1 MPSLPSLP
9 SWGNKSKPAD
19 DVEEEEDEDLDKPP
33 QFPLPD
39 SAQRSAPA
47 PKTPDSGT
55 PTPPAPALELAPPSP
70 ERQRSASPPSDLNI
84 AILPDPIPLGDM
96 APPPS
101 TTTRP
106 AFGMKAGGG
115 LGPPASAVTQ
125 NGGLGVPAAKPAQ
138 TAEKKKKGR
147 GKVALGPGCSALDW
161 ARLTQSG
168 ENLRG
173 VEGGLIRVTKEELAK
188 HKSRDDAWSA
198 FNGAVYNITPYLR
211 FHPGG
216 EDELM
221 RVAGRDGTK
230 LFSKPSS
237 STHVFELTRSADP
250 LLGEPRTPHGRVHD
264 RHACPRIDI
273 ARHRPIHCN
282 DICDAHVCLHLVCF
296 VCLCF
301 LSTFAQV
308 TRGDML

>member
-1 MPSLPSLP
+1 
-9 SWGNKSKPAD
+9 
-19 DVEEEEDEDLDKPP
+19 
-33 QFPLPD
+33 
-39 SAQRSAPA
+39 
-47 PKTPDSGT
+47 
-55 PTPPAPALELAPPSP
+55 
-70 ERQRSASPPSDLNI
+70 
-84 AILPDPIPLGDM
+84 M

-101 TTTRP
+101 TTSRP

-125 NGGLGVPAAKPAQ
+125 NGGLGVPAAKPAVV
-138 TAEKKKKGR
+138 KKEKKGR

-188 HKSRDDAWSA
+188 HKTHDDAWSA

-230 LFSKPSS
+230 LFS
-237 STHVFELTRSADP
+237 ELQ
-250 LLGEPRTPHGRVHD
+250 
-264 RHACPRIDI
+264 
-273 ARHRPIHCN
+273 ARG
-282 DICDAHVCLHLVCF
+282 V
-296 VCLCF
+296 
-301 LSTFAQV
+301 S
-308 TRGDML
+308 

>member
-1 MPSLPSLP
+1 MTP
-9 SWGNKSKPAD
+9 PA
-19 DVEEEEDEDLDKPP
+19 
-33 QFPLPD
+33 
-39 SAQRSAPA
+39 SA
-47 PKTPDSGT
+47 
-55 PTPPAPALELAPPSP
+55 PAPALELAPPSP

-84 AILPDPIPLGDM
+84 AILPDPVPLGDM

-101 TTTRP
+101 TTARP

-125 NGGLGVPAAKPAQ
+125 NGGLGVPAAKPAK
-138 TAEKKKKGR
+138 EKKGR
-147 GKVALGPGCSALDW
+147 GKVALGPKCSALDW

-198 FNGAVYNITPYLR
+198 FNGAVYNLTPYLR

-230 LFSKPSS
+230 LFS
-237 STHVFELTRSADP
+237 ELEAAFRKLTCSADT
-250 LLGEPRTPHGRVHD
+250 LVGEPRAPDGGVHD
-264 RHACPRIDI
+264 RHARAGIDAA
-273 ARHRPIHCN
+273 ARSRLHTVTTPIMPMYALVSAASAACRSTL
-282 DICDAHVCLHLVCF
+282 VCLLHGGE
-296 VCLCF
+296 
-301 LSTFAQV
+301 A
-308 TRGDML
+308 R

>member
-1 MPSLPSLP
+1 MLPSLP
-9 SWGNKSKPAD
+9 SWGSKSKPAD
-19 DVEEEEDEDLDKPP
+19 EVEEDEEDLDKPP
-33 QFPLPD
+33 QFPLPG

-47 PKTPDSGT
+47 PSSEPA
-55 PTPPAPALELAPPSP
+55 TPPAPALELAPPSP
-70 ERQRSASPPSDLNI
+70 ERERSASPPTDLNI

-101 TTTRP
+101 TTSRP

-125 NGGLGVPAAKPAQ
+125 NGGLGVPAVKPSVV
-138 TAEKKKKGR
+138 KKEKKGR

-198 FNGAVYNITPYLR
+198 FNGAVYNITPYIR

-221 RVAGRDGTK
+221 RVAGRDGTR
-230 LFSKPSS
+230 LFSKSIGP
-237 STHVFELTRSADP
+237 VLELTDSADT
-250 LLGEPRTPHGRVHD
+250 LVGQPRAPDGGVHD
-264 RHACPRIDI
+264 RHACAWIDRRRRSLYTVTIPYNAHMYAFCLVARRLLRLAMGEGVVQTRKTPPR
-273 ARHRPIHCN
+273 
-282 DICDAHVCLHLVCF
+282 
-296 VCLCF
+296 
-301 LSTFAQV
+301 
-308 TRGDML
+308 